1 MKRILITGINSYL
14 GKCFKRYIEGF
25 PGYSTV
31 SISMRDGSW
40 RDEDFTGIDT
50 VFHVAGLAHSDNGRI
65 SAEKARMYYSINTDL
80 TEELAGKAKAEG
92 VHQFIFMSSA
102 IVYGDSA
109 PVGERRRIARGT
121 MCSPANAYGDSK
133 LQAEYRLKK
142 LADERFRV
150 AILRPPMIYGPGC
163 RGNYPVLSLFAQHLH
178 FFPRVDNER
187 SMLFVG
193 NLMAFV
199 KLMIDNDEEG
209 TFFPQNAEYSNTSEL
224 VRMIAQAH
232 GRRIRLVG
240 GLTGLLKV
248 MGAFTGLVN
257 KAFGSLSYDM
267 ALSDYPGGDYRKYTL
282 QESIEITEGVSQAI

>member
-25 PGYSTV
+25 PGYATV

-50 VFHVAGLAHSDNGRI
+50 VYHVAGLAHSDNGHI
-65 SAEKARMYYSINTDL
+65 SAEKAQTYYSINTDM
-80 TEELAGKAKAEG
+80 TEELARKAKAEG

-109 PVGERRRIARGT
+109 PVGERRRIERGT

-142 LADERFRV
+142 LADESFRV
-150 AILRPPMIYGPGC
+150 VILRPPMIYGPGC
-163 RGNYPVLSLFAQHLH
+163 KGNYPVLSLFAQHLH

-187 SMLFVG
+187 SMLFVD

-224 VRMIAQAH
+224 VHMIAAAH
-232 GRRIRLVG
+232 GRRIKLVG
-240 GLTGLLKV
+240 GLTGLLKL

-267 ALSDYPGGDYRKYTL
+267 ALSDYPRGEYREYTL
-282 QESIEITEGVSQAI
+282 QESIEITEGVK

>member
-25 PGYSTV
+25 PGYATV

-50 VFHVAGLAHSDNGRI
+50 VYHVAGLAHSDNGHI
-65 SAEKARMYYSINTDL
+65 SAEKAQTYYSINTDM
-80 TEELAGKAKAEG
+80 TEELARKAKAEG

-109 PVGERRRIARGT
+109 PVGERRRIERGT

-142 LADERFRV
+142 LADESFRV
-150 AILRPPMIYGPGC
+150 VILRPPMIYGPGC
-163 RGNYPVLSLFAQHLH
+163 KGNYPVLSLFAQHLH

-187 SMLFVG
+187 SMLFVD

-209 TFFPQNAEYSNTSEL
+209 TFFPLQHIRACAHDRGGSWAEDKACGRADRAFEG
-224 VRMIAQAH
+224 H
-232 GRRIRLVG
+232 GRVHR
-240 GLTGLLKV
+240 
-248 MGAFTGLVN
+248 ACE
-257 KAFGSLSYDM
+257 
-267 ALSDYPGGDYRKYTL
+267 
-282 QESIEITEGVSQAI
+282 QGVRQLEL